1 MTPEALLAEFG
12 EQRVLSFFLV
22 LARISPLFL
31 LAPLFSSKM
40 LPGRARG
47 IAAVGLAIGIAPIAA
62 AASSE
67 KLPTDVWLLGGLM
80 LKELLVGMAFAFAL
94 AALFAALTT
103 AGNLLDTLIGFS
115 FGALVDPV
123 TGSSG
128 GVLNQLYALFG
139 VIIFIVINGDAWV
152 IQGLARTYEAVPLV
166 DAPAI
171 GSLVE
176 GAQVAFSGIFASALQ
191 VAAPVLLAVVL
202 CDVAFGLVSRVV
214 PSLNVF
220 AVGFPAKVAV
230 GLVLVGASMPFV
242 GGWVSDEL
250 QQSVAAALQTLR
262 VAG

>member
-242 GGWVSDEL
+242 AGWISGEL
-250 QQSVAAALQTLR
+250 QQSVAAALRTLR